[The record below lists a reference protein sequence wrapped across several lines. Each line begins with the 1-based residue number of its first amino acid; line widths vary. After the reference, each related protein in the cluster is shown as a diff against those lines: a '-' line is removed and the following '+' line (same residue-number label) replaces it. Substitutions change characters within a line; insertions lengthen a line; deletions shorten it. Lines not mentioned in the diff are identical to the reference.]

1 MMGRSVRVARIAG
14 IPIGISPW
22 WLAIVAFFTWTLGSN
37 YFPEAVPGISHALA
51 YALGFASVLLLFLSI
66 LLHEIGHA
74 VVARRNGVEVE
85 EIDLWLLGGVARM
98 RGEARDPGAE
108 LRYAIAGPAVTAI
121 IAACFGVVVLLLP
134 ASTPES
140 ARVFLEYQLLINV
153 FLLVFNLLPAF
164 PLDGGRVFR
173 AILWARM
180 NDMQRATNVAARVGN
195 AFGYALAAIGV
206 VLLLGGEA
214 YNGVWLVFI
223 GWFVATAARQQ
234 AAGAEI
240 RSVFAGEHAS
250 DLMSSQVVVIPGELS
265 LEDATNDYFG
275 RYPYTAFPVVDA
287 DGRAI
292 GLLTLEAAKAALAAP
307 GPAGSARAAEVADR
321 DPALRVQPGADVGA
335 LLEDPAFSRVGRAVV
350 VDPAGRPTG
359 VVSITDVQRAIRSA
373 QMRAAG
379 RSGQPVG

>member
-1 MMGRSVRVARIAG
+1 MGRNIRVARIAG
-14 IPIGISPW
+14 IPIGVNPW
-22 WLAIVAFFTWTLGSN
+22 WLAIVAFYTWSLGSS
-37 YFPEAVPGISHALA
+37 YFPNTAPGISSALA
-51 YALGFASVLLLFLSI
+51 YALGFASVLLLFVSI

-74 VVARRNGVEVE
+74 VVARRHGVEVE

-121 IAACFGVVVLLLP
+121 IAVLFGVVTLLLP
-134 ASTPES
+134 ASAPQS
-140 ARVFLEYQLLINV
+140 ARVFVEYQLLINV
-153 FLLVFNLLPAF
+153 ILLVFNLLPAF

-180 NDMQRATNVAARVGN
+180 DDMQRATAVAARVGR
-195 AFGYALAAIGV
+195 AFGYLMGGIGL
-206 VLLLGGEA
+206 VLVFSGYA

-223 GWFVATAARQQ
+223 GFFVATAAGQQ
-234 AAGAEI
+234 AAGAQI

-265 LEDATNDYFG
+265 LDGATNDYFG

-287 DGRAI
+287 NGRAI
-292 GLLTLEAAKAALAAP
+292 GLLTLDAAKAALAATGP
-307 GPAGSARAAEVADR
+307 SGPARVAEVADR
-321 DPALRVQPGADVGA
+321 DPSLRVPAGADVAA
-335 LLEDPAFSRVGRAVV
+335 LLEDPSFARVGRAVV
-350 VDPAGRPTG
+350 VDPAGKPSG

-379 RSGQPVG
+379 RPGAPVG